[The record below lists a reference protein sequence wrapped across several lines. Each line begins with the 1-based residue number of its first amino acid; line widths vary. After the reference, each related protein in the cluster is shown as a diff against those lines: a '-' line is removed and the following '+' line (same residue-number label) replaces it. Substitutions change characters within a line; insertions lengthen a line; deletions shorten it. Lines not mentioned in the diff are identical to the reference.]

1 MSPNGPSKARRR
13 AVTRTAG
20 LCTLVLVAM
29 VGAAFAAVPLYRIF
43 CQQTGY
49 DGTSR
54 RAKAVPGAILDKRVT
69 IRFDANVRDLPWDFA
84 PDQLSQDVR
93 IGDTGLAF
101 YHVTNRSDQ
110 PITAHASYNVVPLGA
125 GLYFEKLQCFC
136 FTDQTL
142 KPGQSVEFPVVYFV
156 DPRFASDPDTKNAK
170 EITLSY
176 TFYRVNKPAVAT
188 RAPTAPGGSNA
199 NKASQPIGGSPRAAL

>member
-1 MSPNGPSKARRR
+1 MSPTGPSEDRRL
-13 AVTRTAG
+13 AVRRTAAI
-20 LCTLVLVAM
+20 CTVVLLVM
-29 VGAAFAAVPLYRIF
+29 VGAAFAAVPLYRLF

-49 DGTSR
+49 DGASR
-54 RAKAVPGAILDKRVT
+54 RAKAAPGAVLDKHVT
-69 IRFDANVRDLPWDFA
+69 IRFDANVRDLPWDFG
-84 PDQLSQDVR
+84 PDQLSQKIR

-101 YHVTNRSDQ
+101 FHVTNRSDR

-142 KPGQSVEFPVVYFV
+142 NPGQSVDFPVVYFV
-156 DPRFASDPDTKNAK
+156 DPRFATDPDTRNTR

-176 TFYRVNKPAVAT
+176 TFYRVNKPAAPANAQA
-188 RAPTAPGGSNA
+188 APTSLDA
-199 NKASQPIGGSPRAAL
+199 NKASTPIGGSPRAAL

>member
-1 MSPNGPSKARRR
+1 
-13 AVTRTAG
+13 
-20 LCTLVLVAM
+20 M

-49 DGTSR
+49 DGASR
-54 RAKAVPGAILDKRVT
+54 RATAHPGAILNKRVT
-69 IRFDANVRDLPWDFA
+69 IRFDANVRDLPWDFG
-84 PDQLSQDVR
+84 PDQLSQSIR

-101 YHVTNRSDQ
+101 FHVTNRSDQ
-110 PITAHASYNVVPLGA
+110 VITAHASYNVVPLGA

-142 KPGQSVEFPVVYFV
+142 RPGQSADFPVVYFV
-156 DPRFASDPDTKNAK
+156 DPRFASDPDTKNTP

-176 TFYRVNKPAVAT
+176 TFYRVNKASAPKAV
-188 RAPTAPGGSNA
+188 PTPPGA
-199 NKASQPIGGSPRAAL
+199 